1 MRKKLTH
8 ALAAMLAMFIAAPAF
23 ADGPG
28 DAGPDVAA
36 PPTRAQP
43 ITPPANQAALEGR
56 TGQIALDDVVLN
68 VPAGYVFYPASEAYA
83 YLQRNDAATPPGA
96 VLGLVAREGA
106 DVRQPGVWA
115 SVVSYDAIGYV
126 PGETASGLT
135 DASFESS
142 VRDARTSQNRAFAGF
157 AADPAYDTAGPNLT
171 WAERSARPGSQG
183 PDLRFEQKALGRYGV
198 AGLTTIGSADQLSE
212 IQAAAPALQGML
224 TFPEGRDHASFVAA
238 SDQVSAYSVPGL
250 VTGVAAQAQT
260 AATTDA
266 GQTGFG
272 GLAGWFPWI
281 AVGAVGLGVAGYM
294 LMRRR
299 RDDEEEA

>member
-1 MRKKLTH
+1 
-8 ALAAMLAMFIAAPAF
+8 
-23 ADGPG
+23 
-28 DAGPDVAA
+28 
-36 PPTRAQP
+36 
-43 ITPPANQAALEGR
+43 
-56 TGQIALDDVVLN
+56 
-68 VPAGYVFYPASEAYA
+68 
-83 YLQRNDAATPPGA
+83 
-96 VLGLVAREGA
+96 
-106 DVRQPGVWA
+106 
-115 SVVSYDAIGYV
+115 
-126 PGETASGLT
+126 
-135 DASFESS
+135 
-142 VRDARTSQNRAFAGF
+142 
-157 AADPAYDTAGPNLT
+157 
-171 WAERSARPGSQG
+171 
-183 PDLRFEQKALGRYGV
+183 LRFEQKALGRYGV
-198 AGLTTIGSADQLSE
+198 AGITTIGSADQLSE

-272 GLAGWFPWI
+272 GLGGWFPWI